1 VIVHHVDVEIVEHLG
16 DQRGVHDLRE
26 RVPEPQARRLGPQG
40 DEPVGP
46 GEVLARPDQGDLVAA
61 GREVVDEI
69 RDDRLHAAVGRRGHL
84 EPGWCNHRDT
94 EWIGIIRDEHCR
106 GH

>member
-1 VIVHHVDVEIVEHLG
+1 VRTR
-16 DQRGVHDLRE
+16 Q
-26 RVPEPQARRLGPQG
+26 
-40 DEPVGP
+40 
-46 GEVLARPDQGDLVAA
+46 VLARTDQGDLVAA
-61 GREVVDEI
+61 GREIVDEI
-69 RDDRLHAAVGRRGHL
+69 RDDGFYAAVGGRGHL

>member
-1 VIVHHVDVEIVEHLG
+1 VIVNHVDVEIVEHLG

-40 DEPVGP
+40 DKPVGP

-69 RDDRLHAAVGRRGHL
+69 RDDRLHAAVCGRGYL
-84 EPGWCNHRDT
+84 EPRRCNNRDT
-94 EWIGIIRDEHCR
+94 EWIGIIRDEYCR